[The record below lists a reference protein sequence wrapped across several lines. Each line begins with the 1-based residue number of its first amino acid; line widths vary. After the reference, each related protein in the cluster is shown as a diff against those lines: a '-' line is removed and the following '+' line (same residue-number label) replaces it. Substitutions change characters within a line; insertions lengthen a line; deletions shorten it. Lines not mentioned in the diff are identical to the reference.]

1 MGIILLTIAIT
12 SILTYLY
19 SRGVIDAEELSFKSK
34 VRQLS
39 EVMLP
44 VLAAGSLTSIIAGL
58 LLALFL
64 PQKIAG
70 PIYRIEQ
77 NMLQVGTGNL
87 TKIITLRKDDI
98 LKDFAASV
106 NTAVADIGNMVKDA
120 KESGNILETKIIE
133 GKLDEINKAFDF
145 HKNQL
150 ERIITQ

>member
-1 MGIILLTIAIT
+1 MALSSYHGNHSADNRYNEYIGVSLLQRRYR
-12 SILTYLY
+12 S
-19 SRGVIDAEELSFKSK
+19 
-34 VRQLS
+34 
-39 EVMLP
+39 
-44 VLAAGSLTSIIAGL
+44 GL

-120 KESGNILETKIIE
+120 KESCNVLETKIIE

-150 ERIITQ
+150 ERIITK